1 MIHSQSNR
9 LTNADVT
16 RTCAVPVALE
26 LARACVLA
34 LEHERAKLSTPRTG
48 YKEAIDFFIE
58 HGHRALELA
67 RDLEAQMR
75 RHHQLQQ
82 QRIHCKVEAVRTARD
97 FALSAVSCLS
107 DCLATADAS
116 DKEGL
121 KKQQR
126 SLLEGWRLLLE
137 SAGNL
142 KTETLDAETV
152 ALVQDFASLS
162 RNWSDEI
169 LAILNDIE
177 QGKIICAAEREKF
190 EHKMVFKALE
200 QEMGV
205 NNRQAGMGNH
215 WYVSLSLPPSFP
227 SLPFLLSLSRREVGL
242 RMYFTHTL
250 T

>member
-1 MIHSQSNR
+1 M
-9 LTNADVT
+9 
-16 RTCAVPVALE
+16 PVALE

-34 LEHERAKLSTPRTG
+34 LEHERAKLSTSRTG

-58 HGHRALELA
+58 HGHRAFELA
-67 RDLEAQMR
+67 SYLEAQMR
-75 RHHQLQQ
+75 RHHQLQH
-82 QRIHCKVEAVRTARD
+82 QRVQCKVEAAQTARD
-97 FALSAVSCLS
+97 FALSALSCLS

-116 DKEGL
+116 HKEGL
-121 KKQQR
+121 KKQQL

-169 LAILNDIE
+169 FATLHDIE
-177 QGKIICAAEREKF
+177 QGKIICAAEREKL

-200 QEMGV
+200 WEMGA

-215 WYVSLSLPPSFP
+215 W
-227 SLPFLLSLSRREVGL
+227 
-242 RMYFTHTL
+242 
-250 T
+250 

>member
-1 MIHSQSNR
+1 
-9 LTNADVT
+9 
-16 RTCAVPVALE
+16 VPVALE

-34 LEHERAKLSTPRTG
+34 LEHERAKLSTPGTG

-58 HGHRALELA
+58 HGRRALELA
-67 RDLEAQMR
+67 SHLETQMR
-75 RHHQLQQ
+75 RHHQLQL
-82 QRIHCKVEAVRTARD
+82 QRIQCKVEAARTARD

-107 DCLATADAS
+107 DCVATADAS

-121 KKQQR
+121 KKQQL

-169 LAILNDIE
+169 LTILHDIE
-177 QGKIICAAEREKF
+177 QGKIICVAEREKF

-200 QEMGV
+200 VEMGV

-215 WYVSLSLPPSFP
+215 WYVSLSLPPPSP
-227 SLPFLLSLSRREVGL
+227 SLPFPLFLAGERWVSACISHAHTSQNTSHTHV
-242 RMYFTHTL
+242 HTL
-250 T
+250 